1 MSNDLKRILVAAVAI
16 PLIVAVIWQGG
27 LALALLV
34 AVLAALGAAEL
45 VALAAAGGARPLK
58 ALSVVLSF
66 LVPLVTWALVGPT
79 SGDLARSAGAE
90 EGDLLFTAPL
100 WLFAQWPLVAAL
112 VPPLVLTATLAAR
125 SAGDRPLAAAAVTT
139 FAPFYC
145 GVLPSAL
152 LVIRYG
158 AGPSRDW
165 GAVWLT
171 LMPLA
176 ITWLCDSFAMWG
188 GKLIGG
194 PKLAPAVSPGK
205 TRAGGA
211 AGLAGGVVAA
221 VVFVPVFLAP
231 TGRPIPWLEAVAIGL
246 VLSVVAQIGD
256 LAESLFKRE
265 AGVKDSGTLIP
276 GHGGVLDRLDS
287 LYFVLPAAALLY
299 RAFGIL

>member
-1 MSNDLKRILVAAVAI
+1 VSNNLARVLVAAVAI
-16 PLIVAVIWQGG
+16 PLVILIIWVGG
-27 LALALLV
+27 LAAALVV
-34 AVLAALGAAEL
+34 AVLAGLGAREL
-45 VALAAAGGARPLK
+45 FGLSRANGVQPLAGLGIG
-58 ALSVVLSF
+58 LSVF
-66 LVPLVTWALVGPT
+66 APLATWALLGPT
-79 SGDLARSAGAE
+79 SGDLTRSAGLGSA
-90 EGDLLFTAPL
+90 DLPGLPL
-100 WLFAQWPLVAAL
+100 WLFGQWPLVVAM
-112 VPPLVLTATLAAR
+112 VPPLVLTATLLRRTAEE
-125 SAGDRPLAAAAVTT
+125 RPLEAAAVTT

-145 GVLPSAL
+145 GILPSAI

-194 PKLAPAVSPGK
+194 PKLAPSVSPGK
-205 TRAGGA
+205 TRAGGI

-221 VVFVPVFLAP
+221 LAFVPVFLVPA
-231 TGRPIPWLEAVAIGL
+231 GRPVPLLQAAIIGL
-246 VLSVVAQIGD
+246 VLAVVAQVGD

-265 AGVKDSGTLIP
+265 AKVKDSSHLIP

-287 LYFVLPAAALLY
+287 LYFVLPVAALLY
-299 RAFGIL
+299 RALGIL

>member
-1 MSNDLKRILVAAVAI
+1 VSNNLARVLVAAVAI
-16 PLIVAVIWQGG
+16 PLVILLIWLGG
-27 LALALLV
+27 LVVALVVALLAGLGARELFGLSRANGVKPLVGLGIALAV
-34 AVLAALGAAEL
+34 FAPLA
-45 VALAAAGGARPLK
+45 
-58 ALSVVLSF
+58 
-66 LVPLVTWALVGPT
+66 TWALLGPT
-79 SGDLARSAGAE
+79 SGDLTRSAGL
-90 EGDLLFTAPL
+90 GDASLPGLPL
-100 WLFAQWPLVAAL
+100 WLFAQWPLVVAL
-112 VPPLVLTATLAAR
+112 VPPLVLSATLLRRTAAE
-125 SAGDRPLAAAAVTT
+125 RPLEAAAVTT

-145 GVLPSAL
+145 GILPSAI

-194 PKLAPAVSPGK
+194 PKLAPSVSPGK
-205 TRAGGA
+205 TRAGGV

-221 VVFVPVFLAP
+221 MGFVPVFLVPA
-231 TGRPIPWLEAVAIGL
+231 GRPLPLVQAAIIGL
-246 VLSVVAQIGD
+246 VLAVVAQVGD

-265 AGVKDSGTLIP
+265 AKVKDSSHLIP

-287 LYFVLPAAALLY
+287 LYFVLPVAALLY